1 MVAEEPT
8 RLPSDCLLH
17 EKHVVLTPNRGI
29 TQLAL
34 LGDQSCSDMLI
45 LCAHQLTSR
54 ITLNITAKLDG
65 IDELSLTLGNQS
77 DWTIFDRQIFDR
89 TQSIP
94 QSITYDESLGKALVA
109 RLQLEGSAL
118 SSTSHMSVRYE
129 CTPVPDETFTA
140 ANFWL
145 AMLFRFGT
153 PVAIL
158 YILARLVLRRRRN
171 RFRRRRVI
179 VQPPYEALQEDAEV
193 VVATLA
199 MLPLITYREL
209 REECNA
215 GQQRGGAAASRDGA
229 ECADATAAESADGS
243 SWGGSAH
250 PDAWF
255 FPDADSLAQ
264 ECGICLERFKD
275 DQFLRVL
282 PCRHFFCAECIE
294 RWFETRG
301 FNGQLASRGLPCP
314 MCKADV
320 TEDLF
325 ANTEQARSRELV
337 CGAWCGVRR

>member
-1 MVAEEPT
+1 MEKA
-8 RLPSDCLLH
+8 LPSDCLLH
-17 EKHVVLTPNRGI
+17 EKHVVLTPNRGV
-29 TQLAL
+29 TQLTL

-65 IDELSLTLGNQS
+65 IDALSLTLGNLS
-77 DWTIFDRQIFDR
+77 DWTIFDRQIFDG

-109 RLQLEGSAL
+109 RLQLEGKAS

-153 PVAIL
+153 PVAIFCVV
-158 YILARLVLRRRRN
+158 ARLVLRRRRN
-171 RFRRRRVI
+171 RFRRHRVI
-179 VQPPYEALQEDAEV
+179 IQPPYETLQEDAEV

-199 MLPLITYREL
+199 MLPLISYREL
-209 REECNA
+209 REECDA
-215 GQQRGGAAASRDGA
+215 GQRSGAAASREGA
-229 ECADATAAESADGS
+229 EHADATAAESADGS

-250 PDAWF
+250 LDAWF

-275 DQFLRVL
+275 DQLLRVL
-282 PCRHFFCAECIE
+282 PCHHFFCAECIE

-301 FNGQLASRGLPCP
+301 LNGQLATRGLPCP
-314 MCKADV
+314 MCKADA

-325 ANTEQARSRELV
+325 ANRPGLENQCVESR
-337 CGAWCGVRR
+337 

>member
-1 MVAEEPT
+1 MLLGVA
-8 RLPSDCLLH
+8 LPSDCLLH
-17 EKHVVLTPNRGI
+17 EKHVVLTPNRGV
-29 TQLAL
+29 TQLTL
-34 LGDQSCSDMLI
+34 LGVQSCSDMLI

-65 IDELSLTLGNQS
+65 IDALSLTLGNQS
-77 DWTIFDRQIFDR
+77 DWTIFDRQIFDG

-94 QSITYDESLGKALVA
+94 QSITYDESLGKSLVA
-109 RLQLEGSAL
+109 RLQLEGKSAS

-153 PVAIL
+153 PVAIFCVV
-158 YILARLVLRRRRN
+158 ARLVLRRRRN
-171 RFRRRRVI
+171 RFRRHRVI
-179 VQPPYEALQEDAEV
+179 FQPPYETLQEDAEV

-199 MLPLITYREL
+199 MLPLISYREL
-209 REECNA
+209 REECDS
-215 GQQRGGAAASRDGA
+215 GQRSGAAASREGA
-229 ECADATAAESADGS
+229 EHADATAAESADGS

-250 PDAWF
+250 LDAWF

-275 DQFLRVL
+275 DQLLRVL

-301 FNGQLASRGLPCP
+301 LNGQLATRGLPCP
-314 MCKADV
+314 MCKADA

-325 ANTEQARSRELV
+325 ANRPGLENQCVESR
-337 CGAWCGVRR
+337 